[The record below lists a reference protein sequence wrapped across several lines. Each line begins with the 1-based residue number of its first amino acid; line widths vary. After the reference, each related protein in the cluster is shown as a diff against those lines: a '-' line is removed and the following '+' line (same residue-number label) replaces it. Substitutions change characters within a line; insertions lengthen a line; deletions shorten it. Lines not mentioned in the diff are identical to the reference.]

1 MKSKHTV
8 NARVKTERQGLL
20 FTTTK
25 YSKEKIKV
33 DDKTYKDYK
42 KNGSKPLHINRK
54 EDTMLSNQEVMDAL
68 FFAENFSKKK

>member
-25 YSKEKIKV
+25 YSNEKIKV

-42 KNGSKPLHINRK
+42 KNGSKPLQVNRK
-54 EDTMLSNQEVMDAL
+54 QDTMLSNKDVMDAML
-68 FFAENFSKKK
+68 FVENLNKKK